1 MKAVIQR
8 VRHASVTIDGVQVSS
23 VNMGYLILL
32 GVEQGDTKAE
42 ADKLVKKIPVLRIF
56 EDENEKMNLSCL
68 DVNGEIL
75 VVSQFTLCADCSHGR
90 RPSFTK
96 SAPPEEAEMLYE
108 YFVDE
113 LKQAGVKK
121 VDTGRFGA
129 DMKVDLLN
137 DGPVTIILDSKDL
150 K

>member
-8 VRHASVTIDGVQVSS
+8 VKHASVTIDGVQVSA

-32 GVEQGDTKAE
+32 GVEQGDTKAD

-68 DVNGEIL
+68 DVDGEIL

-96 SAPPEEAEMLYE
+96 SAPPGEAEMLYE
-108 YFVDE
+108 YFVEE
-113 LKQAGVKK
+113 LKKAGVKK
-121 VDTGRFGA
+121 VETGRFGA

>member
-8 VRHASVTIDGVQVSS
+8 VKHAGVTIDNVKVSF
-23 VNMGYLILL
+23 VDKGFPILL
-32 GVEQGDTKAE
+32 GVEQGDTKAD

-96 SAPPEEAEMLYE
+96 SAPPAEAEMLYE

-113 LKQAGVKK
+113 LKKAGVKK

>member
-8 VRHASVTIDGVQVSS
+8 VKHAGVTIDNVKVSS
-23 VNMGYLILL
+23 VDKGFLVLL
-32 GVEQGDTKAE
+32 GVEQGDTKAD

-68 DVNGEIL
+68 DVDGEIL

-90 RPSFTK
+90 RPSFTR
-96 SAPPEEAEMLYE
+96 SSPPAEAEMLYE
-108 YFVDE
+108 YFVEE
-113 LKQAGVKK
+113 LKAAGVKK